1 MTDEIFDPLPGD
13 DYPDGPVDAEGKQR
27 CTHSVLEPDPVDSD
41 PTRHRCGVCGEAF
54 SVGVQFDVGPPA
66 PGEGD
71 DLLDRDELE
80 MEC

>member
-13 DYPDGPVDAEGKQR
+13 GYTEPVDQDGYP
-27 CTHSVLEPDPVDSD
+27 L
-41 PTRHRCGVCGEAF
+41 
-54 SVGVQFDVGPPA
+54 DVGPPA

-71 DLLDRDELE
+71 DLPNPELE